1 MEKKFSKIEIHTIKT
16 IAKNVAPYVAKK
28 QKIDA
33 QIKEVEEKVAEQIRK
48 RVEEKVAKL
57 NAEKA
62 GYQSVIDSMNATV
75 KTITGGY
82 TTEDLV
88 DVVKEGTGKFDEKGR
103 EIMAT
108 RYNLKYPETVIP
120 AVEMPEAGND
130 FDADAEKAAVE
141 GAEDIPEEVI
151 AEQAETQIAAEQT
164 DPFAEGWV

>member
-88 DVVKEGTGKFDEKGR
+88 DVVKEGTGKFDEKGK

-120 AVEMPEAGND
+120 AVVMPESGND
-130 FDADAEKAAVE
+130 FDADAEKIADE
-141 GAEDIPEEVI
+141 GVEDIPEEVI
-151 AEQAETQIAAEQT
+151 AEQAETQNAAEQA
-164 DPFAEGWV
+164 DPFAEGWM

>member
-88 DVVKEGTGKFDEKGR
+88 DVVKEGTGKFDEKGK

-120 AVEMPEAGND
+120 AVEMSEEGND
-130 FDADAEKAAVE
+130 FDADSEKTTEE
-141 GAEDIPEEVI
+141 GVEDIPEEVI
-151 AEQAETQIAAEQT
+151 AEQAETQNAAEQA
-164 DPFAEGWV
+164 DPFAEGWM